1 MEGHASR
8 LEFHKCGIPLILMLE
23 NRCASQVYFRHNP
36 QMTLGQRMTLG
47 GQIAIGKV
55 RSDSCESFGVIFGAL
70 APLGEPQSAVQ
81 I

>member
-1 MEGHASR
+1 MGYPMVCFDVEFGRSLCSR
-8 LEFHKCGIPLILMLE
+8 T
-23 NRCASQVYFRHNP
+23 AVQVYFRHNQ

-47 GQIAIGKV
+47 GQIASGEV
-55 RSDSCESFGVIFGAL
+55 RSELNPASRLVPFFGVL